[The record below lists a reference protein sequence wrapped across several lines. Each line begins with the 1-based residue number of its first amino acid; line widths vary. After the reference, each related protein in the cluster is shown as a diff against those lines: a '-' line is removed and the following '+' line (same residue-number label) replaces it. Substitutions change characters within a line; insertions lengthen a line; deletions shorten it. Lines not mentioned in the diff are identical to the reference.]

1 MSPSPRILKKI
12 DRELA
17 ARAEHTRWQAAIA
30 LGEFAAPAPESIW
43 PLVLKHGSGRHADA
57 RMAIATCVLEHI
69 LEHHFD
75 TFFPRVA
82 EAARSSCWFAD
93 TAGSCWLMGQSEL
106 PRNARRWKRLMG
118 ELRATRP
125 NNALQR
131 TRRGRRGCNRCVPC
145 AGSLSLGR

>member
-17 ARAEHTRWQAAIA
+17 SRSEHTRWQAAIA
-30 LGEFAAPAPESIW
+30 LGEFIASHPERIW
-43 PLVLKHGSGRHADA
+43 PLVLRHGSRRHADA

-75 TFFPRVA
+75 AFFPRVA

-106 PRNARRWKRLMG
+106 PRNARRWRRLMS

-125 NNALQR
+125 NHALQR
-131 TRRGRRGCNRCVPC
+131 TRPSRSGCHRGVPR

>member
-17 ARAEHTRWQAAIA
+17 ARGEHTRWQAAIA
-30 LGEFAAPAPESIW
+30 LGEFAASAPESIW
-43 PLVLKHGSGRHADA
+43 PLVLKHGSRRHADA
-57 RMAIATCVLEHI
+57 RMTIATCVLEHI

-106 PRNARRWKRLMG
+106 PRNAKRWRRLMR
-118 ELRATRP
+118 ELHATRP
-125 NNALQR
+125 NHALQR
-131 TRRGRRGCNRCVPC
+131 TRRGRRGGHRSVPC